1 MYFVTLFLEMK
12 QSQASREKVICSYII
27 YSDKATVCL
36 LTLRTLYASINK
48 LYPFNF
54 NHIHI

>member
-12 QSQASREKVICSYII
+12 QSRASREKVIYSYMI
-27 YSDKATVCL
+27 YSDKATVCPFL
-36 LTLRTLYASINK
+36 LRTLPASINK

>member
-1 MYFVTLFLEMK
+1 MK
-12 QSQASREKVICSYII
+12 QSQASREKGICSYMI